1 MQVAVSMDQSSNGF
15 IDQFSAFNLLAM
27 SKKSVESGNT
37 TTFVIEPLPRGFGAT
52 LGNAMR
58 RTILSSIVGC
68 GITEVRIEGMPHE
81 YMPLDG
87 ILEDSIELLLNL
99 RRVKVNILGKGVRQT
114 LKLAVSG
121 ERVVTAADFQSN
133 PEIEIY
139 NPEQVIC
146 TLTDKNSKLE
156 LEAVV
161 SRGIGYKTAAE
172 LKRKDAPIGVI
183 TLDCNYSPVERVA
196 YEVDNTR
203 VGSATDFEMLAITVE
218 TDGTKS
224 PDAVLGEGAAE
235 LRRYLTWITDK
246 QSSMM
251 TYVPPEAPVDA
262 ETQAKLNQPIEDLNL
277 SGRSYNCLRNAN
289 IKKVGDLLEY
299 SPEQLMGLK
308 NFGEKSLTEIV
319 DKLASMEL
327 YLKDTE

>member
-1 MQVAVSMDQSSNGF
+1 MSVISPLEQTNGF
-15 IDQFSAFNLLAM
+15 VDQLTAFNLLAM
-27 SKKSVESGNT
+27 SKAEVESLNT
-37 TTFVIEPLPRGFGAT
+37 MRFTIEPLPRGFGAT
-52 LGNAMR
+52 LGNALR

-68 GITEVRIEGMPHE
+68 CIAEVKIEGLPHE
-81 YMPLDG
+81 YQPIEG
-87 ILEDSIELLLNL
+87 VLEDSIELLLNL
-99 RRVKVNILGKGVRQT
+99 RRIKVNILGKDNRQT
-114 LKLAVSG
+114 IRLSVSG

-133 PEIEIY
+133 PEIEIL

-146 TLTDKNSKLE
+146 TLTENGSSLDI
-156 LEAVV
+156 EAVIT
-161 SRGIGYKTAAE
+161 RGVGYKTSTE

-203 VGSATDFEMLAITVE
+203 VGSATDFERLSLTIE
-218 TDGTKS
+218 TNGTKS
-224 PDAVLGEGAAE
+224 PDAVLGEGSAE

-251 TYVPPEAPVDA
+251 SYMPPEAPLDA
-262 ETQAKLNQPIEDLNL
+262 ELQGKLGIPIEELNF
-277 SGRSYNCLRNAN
+277 SGRSYNCLKNAN
-289 IKKVGDLLEY
+289 VKKVGDLLDY

-319 DKLASMEL
+319 DKLAEMEL
-327 YLKDTE
+327 YLKDAE